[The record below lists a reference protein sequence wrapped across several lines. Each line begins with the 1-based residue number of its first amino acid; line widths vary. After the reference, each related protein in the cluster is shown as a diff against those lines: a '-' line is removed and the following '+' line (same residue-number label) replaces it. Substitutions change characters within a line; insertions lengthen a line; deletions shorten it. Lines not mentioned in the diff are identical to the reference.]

1 MFTFQSVIILL
12 SHLVYWLKSV
22 CLCLQVSCRCL
33 CRISDRSDNDKKELK
48 NICKHSANCLTN
60 SVGTDSFVLGTITK
74 FIWLFSLVI
83 KILCRRYIDTK
94 WLNES
99 NLCRLWLESVR
110 AWLSCQISCLSGPF
124 SLSSLDTHQAGS
136 DGNCGRMSQINPGWW
151 VINNISL
158 LSGWNMIIFT
168 KCLDVF

>member
-1 MFTFQSVIILL
+1 MFSFQSVIIVL
-12 SHLVYWLKSV
+12 SNLVYWIKSV

-99 NLCRLWLESVR
+99 NLCLGLEHDRV
-110 AWLSCQISCLSGPF
+110 AIFHGLLVPF
-124 SLSSLDTHQAGS
+124 SQSNLDTEQYKT
-136 DGNCGRMSQINPGWW
+136 DCGVMKLTS
-151 VINNISL
+151 VLSFSNNIQKSR
-158 LSGWNMIIFT
+158 
-168 KCLDVF
+168 VFSNSQALIWTGEMRK